1 VRIFVTGAGG
11 FAGGH
16 LVQHLLRQPDLRP
29 SDIVAGVLQ
38 PAGHNPALDRL
49 DIVQRQLD
57 LRDAG
62 AVHALIADIRPDL
75 IFHLAAL
82 ADVAQSFK
90 DPWGTLANN
99 IHAQVNLLEACRQ
112 LVPNARIVVISSAEI
127 YGAARGDAPL
137 DESVPF
143 APANPYSVS
152 KVTQDML
159 GLQYFLSYRLPI
171 VRARPFNHIG
181 PGQGSGFVAAD
192 FASQIAAIEAGQRAP
207 VMFVGNLDAERDFTD
222 VRDVVRAY
230 LLLAQ
235 HGEPGEAYNVC
246 SGQGYSIQYLLDTLL
261 SYSTV
266 PIEVRQDPARMRPS
280 DVPRR
285 VGDATKLRARTGWT
299 PQIPFEQSLLDT
311 LNDWRARLG
320 LPPRGAH
327 SAGAE
332 SP

>member
-1 VRIFVTGAGG
+1 MRIFVTGAGG

-16 LVQHLLRQPDLRP
+16 LVEHLLRQSNLRP
-29 SDIVAGVLQ
+29 DDIVAGVLQ

-49 DIVQRQLD
+49 GIVQRQLD
-57 LRDAG
+57 LRDAE
-62 AVHALIADIRPDL
+62 AVHAAVADIRPDL
-75 IFHLAAL
+75 VFHLAAL

-112 LVPNARIVVISSAEI
+112 IVPTARVLVVSSAEI
-127 YGAARGDAPL
+127 YGAAPADAPL
-137 DESVPF
+137 DEMVPF
-143 APANPYSVS
+143 APTNPYSVS
-152 KVTQDML
+152 KVAQDML
-159 GLQYFLSYRLPI
+159 GLQYYLAYRLPV

-192 FASQIAAIEAGQRAP
+192 FASQIAAIEAGQREP

-235 HGEPGEAYNVC
+235 QGQAGEAYNVC

-261 SYSTV
+261 SYATV

-285 VGDATKLRARTGWT
+285 IGDATRLRTQTGWT

-311 LNDWRARLG
+311 LNDWRVRLG
-320 LPPRGAH
+320 LSPRDAH

-332 SP
+332 RR

>member
-1 VRIFVTGAGG
+1 MKAFITGAGG

-16 LVQHLLRQPDLRP
+16 LVASLLRQPGQAP
-29 SDIVAGVLQ
+29 ADIVAGVLQ
-38 PAGHNPALDRL
+38 PPGHNPTLDRL
-49 DIVQRQLD
+49 AVQQYQLD
-57 LRDAG
+57 LCDAA
-62 AVHALIADIRPDL
+62 AVHAAIEDIRPDVV
-75 IFHLAAL
+75 FHLAAL
-82 ADVAQSFK
+82 ADVAASFK

-99 IHAQVNLLEACRQ
+99 IHAQVNLLEACRNIVPTARV
-112 LVPNARIVVISSAEI
+112 LVVSSAEI
-127 YGAARGDAPL
+127 YGAAPADVPL
-137 DESVPF
+137 DETVPF

-152 KVTQDML
+152 KVAQDML
-159 GLQYFLSYRLPI
+159 GLQYYLAYRLPV

-192 FASQIAAIEAGQRAP
+192 FASQIAAIEAGQREP
-207 VMFVGNLDAERDFTD
+207 VMFVGNLEAERDFTD

-235 HGEPGEAYNVC
+235 HGQAGEAYNVC

-261 SYSTV
+261 SYATV

-285 VGDATKLRARTGWT
+285 VGDATKLRTRTGWT

-320 LPPRGAH
+320 LPPGDAP

-332 SP
+332 RQ

>member
-1 VRIFVTGAGG
+1 MRVFITGAGG

-16 LVQHLLRQPDLRP
+16 LVEHLLQQPDLTP
-29 SDIVAGVLQ
+29 TDIVAGVFQ
-38 PAGHNPALDRL
+38 PPGHNPALDRL
-49 DIVQRQLD
+49 AVPQRQID
-57 LRDAG
+57 LRDAA
-62 AVHALIADIRPDL
+62 AVQAALEEVRPDL
-75 IFHLAAL
+75 VFHLAAL

-112 LVPNARIVVISSAEI
+112 IVPAARILIVSSAEI
-127 YGAARGDAPL
+127 YGATVTDAPL
-137 DESVPF
+137 DETVPF

-159 GLQYFLSYRLPI
+159 GLQYFLAYRLPI

-207 VMFVGNLDAERDFTD
+207 VIFVGNLEAERDFTD

-230 LLLAQ
+230 LLLVRRGQ
-235 HGEPGEAYNVC
+235 PGEAYNVC
-246 SGQGYSIQYLLDTLL
+246 SGRGYSIQYLLDTLL
-261 SYSTV
+261 SYSTAS
-266 PIEVRQDPARMRPS
+266 IEVRQDPARMRPS

-285 VGDATKLRARTGWT
+285 VGDATRLRSHTGWT

-320 LPPRGAH
+320 LLPGGARP
-327 SAGAE
+327 AGANR
-332 SP
+332 P